1 MPRQRRLMNQI
12 NVVPYID
19 VMLVLLVI
27 FMVTAPMI
35 QTTSVDVPSVGGAP
49 TSTKAEA
56 MIVAMR
62 PDERLE
68 FRPNANTPEQSMSRK
83 ALLAE
88 VGKAV
93 KANPERPVVISADK
107 NLRYEAVMDMLNDLR
122 QVGARKIS
130 LDAKAG
136 GAGR

>member
-27 FMVTAPMI
+27 FMVTAPLI

-49 TSTKAEA
+49 SPTKAEA
-56 MIVAMR
+56 MIVLMH
-62 PDERLE
+62 PGDRLE
-68 FRPNANTPEQSMSRK
+68 FRPDAASTPRDMTRK
-83 ALLAE
+83 ALLGE
-88 VGKAV
+88 IGKAV
-93 KANPERPVVISADK
+93 KASPERPVVISADK
-107 NLRYEAVMDMLNDLR
+107 NLRYELVMDMLNDLR
-122 QVGARKIS
+122 DAGARKIS

-136 GAGR
+136 SGGR

>member
-1 MPRQRRLMNQI
+1 MARQRRLMNQI

-49 TSTKAEA
+49 SATKAEA
-56 MIVAMR
+56 MIVLMR
-62 PDERLE
+62 PGDRLE
-68 FRPNANTPEQSMSRK
+68 FRTDAAAPEQSMSRK
-83 ALLAE
+83 ALLAA
-88 VGKAV
+88 VTKAV
-93 KANPERPVVISADK
+93 AANPERPVIISADK

-122 QVGARKIS
+122 EAGARKIS

-136 GAGR
+136 SGGR

>member
-1 MPRQRRLMNQI
+1 MARQRRLMNQI

-49 TSTKAEA
+49 TATKAEV
-56 MIVAMR
+56 MIVLMR
-62 PDERLE
+62 PGDRLE
-68 FRPNANTPEQSMSRK
+68 FRPEATAPEQSMSRK
-83 ALLAE
+83 ALLAA
-88 VGKAV
+88 VGKTVA
-93 KANPERPVVISADK
+93 ADPERPVVISADK
-107 NLRYEAVMDMLNDLR
+107 NLRYEVVMDMLNDLR
-122 QVGARKIS
+122 QAGAKKIS

-136 GAGR
+136 SGS

>member
-1 MPRQRRLMNQI
+1 MARQRRLMNQI

-35 QTTSVDVPSVGGAP
+35 QTTSVDVPSVGGTP
-49 TSTKAEA
+49 GQTKAQA
-56 MIVAMR
+56 MIVTMR
-62 PDERLE
+62 QDDALE
-68 FRPNANTPEQSMSRK
+68 FRPNPNTPQETMSRK

-88 VGKAV
+88 VRKAV
-93 KANPERPVVISADK
+93 EANPEQPVVISANK
-107 NLRYEAVMDMLNDLR
+107 NLRYEEVMDMLNDLR

-130 LDAKAG
+130 LDAKVG
-136 GAGR
+136 GGGR

>member
-35 QTTSVDVPSVGGAP
+35 QTTKIDVPSVGGAP
-49 TSTKAEA
+49 SPTKAEA
-56 MIVAMR
+56 MFVLMR
-62 PDERLE
+62 PGDRLE
-68 FRPNANTPEQSMSRK
+68 FRPNANSPEQSISRK

-88 VGKAV
+88 VAKNV
-93 KANPERPVVISADK
+93 KTDPERPVVISADK

-122 QVGARKIS
+122 EAGARRIS

-136 GAGR
+136 SGSK